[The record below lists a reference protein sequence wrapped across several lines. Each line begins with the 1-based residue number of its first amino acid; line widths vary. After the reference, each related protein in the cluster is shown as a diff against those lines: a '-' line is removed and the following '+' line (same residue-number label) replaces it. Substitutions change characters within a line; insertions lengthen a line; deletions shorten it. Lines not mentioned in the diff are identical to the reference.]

1 MAFDFATPVER
12 RAPEGNYASQKWHR
26 YAQDVLP
33 LWVADMDF
41 HSPPAVIDALQRR
54 VAHGVYGYGEVPAT
68 LTAALCQWSAHHY
81 AWTIEPEWQ
90 QWLPG
95 VVPALHF
102 AAMALTQPGE
112 GVLTIAPIYP
122 PFLAVAERTGRLA
135 QQAMLAE
142 PAAPGEPWRLDIEA
156 LEGEDTGQVFRCF
169 VRANIDSLVT
179 GDRVTWCE
187 GADNTGVIVARQER
201 HSLLQ
206 RPDNFGQLKPVA
218 ANIDHI
224 VLVIAPEP
232 EPHDNLIDRYL
243 VAAENTGIPAVLLLN
258 KADLLTDRNRDHIDA
273 LLDRY
278 RHLGYE
284 VLEASAHRPDAHG
297 GVITGLVKDRTSVFV
312 GQSGVGKSSIIQ
324 TLVPDRELKVG
335 ALSESTGK
343 GTHTTTTARLFHLDC
358 GGDLIDSPGIR
369 EFGLWH
375 MTPAEIEFGFREIRE
390 VIGHCRFR
398 DCRHQGEPGCA
409 LDEAVAEGRI
419 TPERLQSF
427 RRILQAMEEQQ
438 ARGLKLS

>member
-1 MAFDFATPVER
+1 MAKR
-12 RAPEGNYASQKWHR
+12 RLSKQQQHRIQKI
-26 YAQDVLP
+26 Q
-33 LWVADMDF
+33 
-41 HSPPAVIDALQRR
+41 
-54 VAHGVYGYGEVPAT
+54 
-68 LTAALCQWSAHHY
+68 
-81 AWTIEPEWQ
+81 
-90 QWLPG
+90 
-95 VVPALHF
+95 
-102 AAMALTQPGE
+102 
-112 GVLTIAPIYP
+112 
-122 PFLAVAERTGRLA
+122 AERTRRAGKREQAIAA
-135 QQAMLAE
+135 QRE
-142 PAAPGEPWRLDIEA
+142 SGELGSEQSGLVIAHYGQQLDVEA
-156 LEGEDTGQVFRCF
+156 LEGEHQGKLFRCF

-284 VLEASAHRPDAHG
+284 VLEASAHHPDAHG

-375 MTPAEIEFGFREIRE
+375 MTAAEIEFGFREIRE

-419 TPERLQSF
+419 TPERLHSF